1 MKSCSAYIKASAS
14 KCGRP
19 VVEGKPVCRRHG
31 GLSTGPRTPEGR
43 ARCAEAR
50 TIHGHETRAIRAER
64 QLASA
69 RLRFLEGLMFQLRMI
84 GGPRTRGRKPIAGW
98 SFADLPIGFGNLR

>member
-14 KCGRP
+14 ECGRP
-19 VVEGKPVCRRHG
+19 VVEGKLVCRRHG

-43 ARCAEAR
+43 ARCAEAK
-50 TIHGHETRAIRAER
+50 TTHGHETRAIRAER
-64 QLASA
+64 QLAFG

-84 GGPRTRGRKPIAGW
+84 SGPRTRGRKPVADC
-98 SFADLPIGFGNLR
+98 SFAGLPIGAGKLR